1 MGMFRQS
8 LLVLLVALLSYA
20 TAWHTGL
27 RLAVRRGAAA
37 AIIALSPTLAFADA
51 AEKQLNLPV
60 PQFLKVVE
68 DDITER
74 QALATADFTR
84 SIYGEDCT
92 FTDEIDTYKIDEY
105 VKGTKA
111 LFNGALSKVELTTPV
126 TLVDDVV
133 SYRFKET
140 LAFKV
145 PLSPKVDLTGKVEL
159 RRGKDGLIH
168 RSQEFWDDGVVEVLQ
183 HIYF

>member
-1 MGMFRQS
+1 MQTLRAALFA
-8 LLVLLVALLSYA
+8 VLLSFVSATLLRQ
-20 TAWHTGL
+20 T
-27 RLAVRRGAAA
+27 RRGAAA
-37 AIIALSPTLAFADA
+37 AIIGLLPALALADA
-51 AEKQLNLPV
+51 SGKQLNLPES
-60 PQFLKVVE
+60 QFLKIVE
-68 DDITER
+68 EDITKR

-84 SIYGEDCT
+84 SIYGEDAT

-111 LFNGALSKVELTTPV
+111 LFNGAQSKVELTSPV
-126 TLVDDVV
+126 SLADGVV

-159 RRGKDGLIH
+159 RRGEDGLIH
-168 RSQEFWDDGVVEVLQ
+168 RSQEFWDDGVAEVLQ